1 MKSLVYNSVICQIQN
16 LKREKQYNC
25 NILRRNER
33 RMPMADNNKKTLS
46 VQNKEHDLKIYR
58 NHKDGVAYK
67 LFSGKKESLSLYN
80 SIMKT
85 DYTNPDELEV
95 VTLNSAIYIG
105 RKNDNAIILH
115 FNMLLT
121 EFQLT
126 FNPNMPLRTLIY
138 VANEYE
144 KYIAKNMLNLYL
156 EYIQKI
162 PTPHFVTLYYG
173 SKEQPEKQILKLSE
187 AYKCKTEAPELELMV
202 TQYNVNPSYNEE
214 LKKRCPELDGYIKYV
229 DKTRKYHK
237 DGLTYE
243 EAVKKSVDECIKE
256 NILRD
261 FFTENKAEV
270 ISMTIFEY
278 DEEEHMKLEREEQ
291 YRKGEEAGE
300 KRGEKKGEEKK
311 LIKQITKKLTKGKSI
326 PQIAD
331 ELEESEQTIEKL
343 ITEIEKINN

>member
-1 MKSLVYNSVICQIQN
+1 MG
-16 LKREKQYNC
+16 KRHGLTNKNTEQ
-25 NILRRNER
+25 
-33 RMPMADNNKKTLS
+33 DNNNNYRNGS
-46 VQNKEHDLKIYR
+46 KETGIYR

-80 SIMKT
+80 SIMRT
-85 DYTNPDELEV
+85 DYTDPDELEV

-121 EFQLT
+121 EFQTT

-138 VANEYE
+138 VSNEYE
-144 KYIAKNMLNLYL
+144 KYIAEHELNLYS

-173 SKEQPEKQILKLSE
+173 SKEQPEKQILRLSD
-187 AYKCKTEAPELELMV
+187 AYKNKTENPELELMV

-214 LKKRCPELDGYIKYV
+214 LKRRCPELDGYIKYV
-229 DKTRKYHK
+229 EKTRKYHK
-237 DGLTYE
+237 TGMTYE
-243 EAVKKSVDECIKE
+243 EAVKKSVDECIEEGILKE
-256 NILRD
+256 
-261 FFTENKAEV
+261 FFVKNKAEV

-278 DEEEHMKLEREEQ
+278 DEEEHMRLEREEQ

-300 KRGEKKGEEKK
+300 ARGIEIGEARGEARGIEIGENRGRNEGENNKLKNQIRKK
-311 LIKQITKKLTKGKSI
+311 LAKGKAI
-326 PQIAD
+326 TQIAD
-331 ELEESEQTIEKL
+331 EVEETEEKVIEL
-343 ITEIEKINN
+343 IKEIETEQV

>member
-1 MKSLVYNSVICQIQN
+1 MT
-16 LKREKQYNC
+16 
-25 NILRRNER
+25 ILYFSFFAENER
-33 RMPMADNNKKTLS
+33 RMPMADNMEKKVKAHNRT
-46 VQNKEHDLKIYR
+46 NETGIYR

-85 DYTNPDELEV
+85 DYTDPDELEI

-115 FNMLLT
+115 FNMLMT
-121 EFQLT
+121 EFQTT

-144 KYIAKNMLNLYL
+144 KYIAEHELNLYS
-156 EYIQKI
+156 EYIQEI

-187 AYKCKTEAPELELMV
+187 SYKCKTETPELELMV
-202 TQYNVNPSYNEE
+202 KQYNVNPSYNEE

-229 DKTRKYHK
+229 NKTRKYHK
-237 DGLTYE
+237 EGMTYE

-256 NILRD
+256 NILKE
-261 FFTENKAEV
+261 FFVKNKAEV

-278 DEEEHMKLEREEQ
+278 DEEEHMRLEREEQ
-291 YRKGEEAGE
+291 YRKGEEQGIE
-300 KRGEKKGEEKK
+300 IGEKKGENKKMKELIIKK
-311 LIKQITKKLTKGKSI
+311 LAKGKEVA
-326 PQIAD
+326 QIAD
-331 ELEESEQTIEKL
+331 ELEEDEETILKL
-343 ITEIEKINN
+343 IEKINEE